1 MCNEDR
7 LLHHSGDTPGTG
19 IESLSLGDE
28 ELLKVISSDAFL
40 KQLREGMKDCSEDE
54 INRAIQGAKYS
65 LSPQSEDDS
74 DSLCLYCEELLE
86 DCVCEVEDD

>member
-7 LLHHSGDTPGTG
+7 LLNRSGDTAGTG

-40 KQLREGMKDCSEDE
+40 KQFREGMKGYSEDE
-54 INRAIQGAKYS
+54 INRAILGAKYA
-65 LSPQSEDDS
+65 LSPQSEDDP

-86 DCVCEVEDD
+86 ECVCEDEDD